1 MTEVVVRLSLDLREV
16 RNRPE
21 GIADLRQKQEPV
33 SPDLLIFVIDQDL
46 FKKEIE
52 RPTQTRQGRH
62 RRLELFL
69 FDRRLGLWTDLG

>member
-52 RPTQTRQGRH
+52 RRAQTRQGRH

-69 FDRRLGLWTDLG
+69 FDRIPGQWSDLG